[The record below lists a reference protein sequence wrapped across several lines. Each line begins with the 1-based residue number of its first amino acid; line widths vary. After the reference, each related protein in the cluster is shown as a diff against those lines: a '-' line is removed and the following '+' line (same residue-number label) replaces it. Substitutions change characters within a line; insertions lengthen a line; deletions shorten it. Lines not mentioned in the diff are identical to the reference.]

1 MAKKRGGRGGGGG
14 QRPIK
19 GFRPGK
25 EPPHLKKQRAK
36 AQLGRDASWAQ
47 KQAVEA
53 VAGRSPQEVEAMVRR
68 WTVIAL
74 MVAILLVVGGVFLYA
89 WSTVAGVIVHVLAL
103 ALFFLVFRIRKHG
116 QGLVDVARSLQ

>member
-1 MAKKRGGRGGGGG
+1 MAKKRGGGGGGG

-53 VAGRSPQEVEAMVRR
+53 VAGRSPQEVAAMVRR
-68 WTVIAL
+68 WTMIAL
-74 MVAILLVVGGVFLYA
+74 VVAIVLAVGGVFLYA
-89 WSTVAGVIVHVLAL
+89 WSVVAGVIVHVLAL

>member
-1 MAKKRGGRGGGGG
+1 MAKKGSGRRAGGH
-14 QRPIK
+14 QRPVK

-36 AQLGRDASWAQ
+36 AQLGSDASWAQ

-53 VAGRSPQEVEAMVRR
+53 VAGRSPKEVEAMVRR
-68 WTVIAL
+68 WTVI
-74 MVAILLVVGGVFLYA
+74 VLVVAVALAVGGALLYA
-89 WSTVAGVIVHVLAL
+89 WSVAAGVVVHVLAL

-116 QGLVDVARSLQ
+116 QGLVEVAKSLQ

>member
-1 MAKKRGGRGGGGG
+1 MAKKRGGRGAGGG

-25 EPPHLKKQRAK
+25 EPTHLKKQRAK

-68 WTVIAL
+68 WTTVAL
-74 MVAILLVVGGVFLYA
+74 AAALLLAVGGFLLYA
-89 WSTVAGVIVHVLAL
+89 WSAAAGVVVHVLAL
-103 ALFFLVFRIRKHG
+103 ALFFLVYRIRKHG
-116 QGLVDVARSLQ
+116 QGLVEIAKSMR

>member
-1 MAKKRGGRGGGGG
+1 MAKKRGGRASGGG

-25 EPPHLKKQRAK
+25 EPAHLKKQRAK
-36 AQLGRDASWAQ
+36 AQLGGDATWAQ

-68 WTVIAL
+68 WSMIAL
-74 MVAILLVVGGVFLYA
+74 ALAVVLSVAGAFLYA
-89 WSTVAGVIVHVLAL
+89 WSVVAGVVVLVLAL

-116 QGLVDVARSLQ
+116 QGLVDMARSMR

>member
-14 QRPIK
+14 QPPIK

-36 AQLGRDASWAQ
+36 AQLGKDASWAQ

-68 WTVIAL
+68 WTLIATITA
-74 MVAILLVVGGVFLYA
+74 VALALGGIFLYA

-116 QGLVDVARSLQ
+116 KGLVDVARSLR